1 MKNILFLLFVGSI
14 VFAQFDWQGDG
25 VKVRQGIHIEW
36 QRTAV
41 VGNNGEVIFVW
52 SDTRH
57 GGRDIYA
64 QKVDINGNFL
74 WGDGGTPVV
83 FVSGRQEDPIAVP
96 DENGG
101 VYIAWRDY
109 RNEPEY
115 GDVYAQHLF
124 SDGSLDWDNEGVSL
138 STQSGIQESINMC
151 ADGLGG
157 AFVIWNDKSVNIYG
171 HIYATHLSPDGG
183 IIAPNIG
190 VPIITSSGGHNKVSI
205 ELGGEGFATMV
216 WEDSRILEET
226 DIYAQRIDVNCNTLW
241 STPEEG
247 GTPISDSLGVE
258 QISPKVTHVSGD
270 TTVIVWEDYR
280 NSPTSGDIYIQ
291 YIDGDGNILLE
302 EDGSPLCVDA
312 SKQNSPRVKANSNYA
327 FIVWE
332 DFRNHPNW
340 SDIYGQCYSLDG
352 GILWSVGGKPISTAI
367 RKQTEPR
374 LTADDSN
381 GAYFVWMDER
391 NGDHPETEIYLQH
404 ITAEGDTSFPANGLA
419 ICEAPYYQFNP
430 LVRRDKNEGAFII
443 WGDQRTG
450 SIGLYAQHVH
460 PSVGIT
466 FTENGLDI
474 YDGLDGDAIFSNS
487 LYLEDNR
494 TLIYWEDKREGGEHP
509 QTYGQIINS
518 DYGNLDEYNGVRLS
532 KNDSQKNPQAVKA
545 GNHIFLNFQ
554 GVDDTWGAITQY
566 YQILDLNL
574 NIIGDS
580 TGTTVFENPH
590 GWNQDY
596 SQLTSGLDGYVYLA
610 FSDTRLGDH
619 DVYVQKYD
627 ELGIPQWIDGG
638 VILTDMTNDDIVQSI
653 EPIPGGGCIV
663 LWYGG
668 DWTDLNIYAQ
678 ALTGEGTIPVGWSDD
693 PLNVCTESGHQY
705 NVKTS
710 ITENGVFCIWE
721 DSRNGNSDIFAQLI
735 GYDGNLAGDENGF
748 TITDQTNDQLNPAL
762 GYNSNENEMLVC
774 WEDFVSGSDYD
785 LLCRS
790 IDIDSLSITPE
801 IVIADGPG
809 DQTSPNIFLNQN
821 DSYMITWEDSRS
833 GGSTD
838 IYYQEMDTSGFIYE
852 DGGIVV
858 CEVEFPQQYPEINI
872 YSETDSSYVIFWEDM
887 RSSGKEELRNI
898 YAQSI
903 TLTSVGIERDHQS
916 TPDDFR
922 ILNIYPNPFNPITT
936 IAYKLSMGAKVRLS
950 IFDLLGREIA
960 VLTNGF
966 KPSGFYKTF
975 WDASHKASGIY
986 FCQLKVDDKVV
997 TIHKMIL
1004 IK

>member
-1 MKNILFLLFVGSI
+1 MKKILFLSFVSSI
-14 VFAQFDWQGDG
+14 LFAQFDWQDDG

-36 QRTAV
+36 QRTAA

-52 SDTRH
+52 SDTRY

-64 QKVDINGNFL
+64 QKVDINGNPL
-74 WGDGGTPVV
+74 WGDEGTPVV
-83 FVSGRQEDPIAVP
+83 VALGRQEDPIVVP

-101 VYIAWRDY
+101 IYIAWRDY

-115 GDVYAQHLF
+115 GDVYAQHLL
-124 SDGSLDWDNEGVSL
+124 SDGSFDWDEEGVSL

-151 ADGLGG
+151 TDGLGG

-183 IIAPNIG
+183 IIAPGIG
-190 VPIITSSGGHNKVSI
+190 VPVITSSGGHDKVSI

-241 STPEEG
+241 STPESG
-247 GTPISDSLGVE
+247 GLPISDSLGVE

-280 NSPTSGDIYIQ
+280 NSSISGDIYIQ

-302 EDGSPLCVDA
+302 EDGSPLCINADQ
-312 SKQNSPRVKANSNYA
+312 QNSPRVKANSNYA

-332 DFRNHPNW
+332 DFRNHPIW
-340 SDIYGQCYSLDG
+340 SDIYGQCYTLDG
-352 GILWSVGGKPISTAI
+352 GIQWDADGKPISTAT

-374 LTADDSN
+374 LTADDGN

-391 NGDHPETEIYLQH
+391 NGDYPETEIYLQH
-404 ITAEGDTSFPANGLA
+404 ITAGGDTSFPSDGLA

-430 LVRRDKNEGAFII
+430 MVRKDGNEGAFVI

-450 SIGLYAQHVH
+450 SIGLYLQHVH
-460 PSVGIT
+460 SSAGIT
-466 FTENGLDI
+466 LTENGVKI
-474 YDGLDGDAIFSNS
+474 YNGLDGDAISSNS

-494 TLIYWEDKREGGEHP
+494 TLIYWEDKRGGGEHP
-509 QTYGQIINS
+509 QTYGQIITS
-518 DYGNLDEYNGVRLS
+518 DYGNPSEYNGVKLS
-532 KNDSQKNPQAVKA
+532 KNDYQENPQAVKV
-545 GNHIFLNFQ
+545 GNHIFLNYQ
-554 GVDDTWGAITQY
+554 STNESGSLTQT

-574 NIIGDS
+574 NLIGDTS
-580 TGTTVFENPH
+580 GTLVYQNPY
-590 GWNQDY
+590 GFNQEY
-596 SQLTSGLDGYVYLA
+596 SQLTTGADGFVYLV
-610 FSDTRLGDH
+610 FSDIRAWDY

-627 ELGIPQWIDGG
+627 DSGIPQWIDGG
-638 VILTDMTNDDIVQSI
+638 VVLTDTTNDDIVQSV
-653 EPIPGGGCIV
+653 EPMPEGGCIV
-663 LWYGG
+663 IWSGG
-668 DWTDLNIYAQ
+668 EWNDLNIYAQ
-678 ALTGEGTIPVGWSDD
+678 AVAGDGTIPDGWSSD
-693 PLNVCTESGHQY
+693 PLNICTEPGHQY

-710 ITENGVFCIWE
+710 VTENGVFCIWE

-735 GYDGNLAGDENGF
+735 GYDGNLAGVENGF
-748 TITDQTNDQLNPAL
+748 TITEQTNDQLNPAL
-762 GYNSNENEMLVC
+762 KYNSNENEILVC
-774 WEDFVSGSDYD
+774 WEDFVSGSNFD
-785 LLCRS
+785 LLCQS
-790 IDIDSLSITPE
+790 IDIDSLTITSE
-801 IVIADGPG
+801 IVISDEPG

-821 DSYMITWEDSRS
+821 DSYMIIWEDSRS
-833 GGSTD
+833 GSSTD

-858 CEVEFPQQYPEINI
+858 CEVDFSQQYPEINI

-903 TLTSVGIERDHQS
+903 SLTSVGIEINHQS
-916 TPDDFR
+916 TPDNFR
-922 ILNIYPNPFNPITT
+922 ILNTYPNPFNPITT
-936 IAYKLSMGAKVRLS
+936 VAYKLSMGAKVRLS

-975 WDASHKASGIY
+975 WDASHEASGIY

-997 TIHKMIL
+997 TIHKMLL